1 MKISSGISVVPRS
14 IVFVGVPIDQNL
26 WLIPFTNFTNLIL
39 TKRSH
44 SWSIVTNTAS
54 KVELFIVDNDTCV
67 PDSVDLLANHLHG
80 HLACH
85 ALRHVIHV
93 EFDWEHR

>member
-1 MKISSGISVVPRS
+1 MVPRS
-14 IVFVGVPIDQNL
+14 IVFVGVPIGQKL
-26 WLIPFTNFTNLIL
+26 WLTPFSNKTYLIL
-39 TKRSH
+39 TERS
-44 SWSIVTNTAS
+44 SAWSIVTDSSS

-67 PDSVDLLANHLHG
+67 PDAVDLLADHLHG

-93 EFDWEHR
+93 EFYGEHR